1 MVALPQISV
10 KPLQWEGRSPFG
22 WLQYAI
28 SPGNVAALYVG
39 FILSLS
45 FLLIVEYV
53 FRLDFEDTA
62 RWRVI
67 VLGKQLSTDSCRSLM
82 GVICLTI
89 FTLILWQ
96 LLSAIHRFHLIIS
109 SPVEVLQRAYGLVIR
124 GESIPPI
131 ETTIWYHF
139 GISLAELLGGLVSS
153 VTAAVLLTQGLSA
166 ASKWRRSH

>member
-1 MVALPQISV
+1 
-10 KPLQWEGRSPFG
+10 
-22 WLQYAI
+22 
-28 SPGNVAALYVG
+28 
-39 FILSLS
+39 
-45 FLLIVEYV
+45 
-53 FRLDFEDTA
+53 
-62 RWRVI
+62 
-67 VLGKQLSTDSCRSLM
+67 M